1 MALRGDGRGLLS
13 KTIAGLLGFAEPW
26 NYKEFFWGGSDLPCH
41 HGRPGGRMAGC
52 TEGCPGHQNPRKIF
66 ISAAWRW
73 DKPFSFFL
81 TGLFICSGIAWKI
94 TAVVPGSCEGAGK
107 GDAVV
112 GGVVG
117 RGCCRRG
124 RSSFGEQPTNKVPP
138 MMSPQPHLIPRSPP
152 RAEHRGSRRLR
163 FLRLPINSPLHPS
176 LHF

>member
-1 MALRGDGRGLLS
+1 MEGGCYRKRSLGCWVLLNPGITRS
-13 KTIAGLLGFAEPW
+13 
-26 NYKEFFWGGSDLPCH
+26 FFWGGQISPATTAGKGDGRLLPQ
-41 HGRPGGRMAGC
+41 PGC

-112 GGVVG
+112 GGAVG